1 MTGQLIFDLINIRNF
16 NSEDFYV
23 NDNNLQASE
32 LIKLWPNWFNGAIV
46 IYGPEKSGKSHLA
59 NIWKET
65 SNANIYNL
73 EDDFSLSSIDTKKN
87 FVLDNFHNL
96 SRIDEENFFHIYN
109 QTFNNKKNILI
120 TLDKNKLN
128 KISLKDLESR
138 FNSFSSATIN
148 PPDDNLVNA
157 LIIKFFKDQQ
167 INIDPS
173 VINFI
178 IKRIERDYEAIF
190 NFLKKIDSLSLEKKA
205 KISIPFLNKFF
216 YF

>member
-1 MTGQLIFDLINIRNF
+1 MTGQLIFNLINIRNF
-16 NSEDFYV
+16 NPEDFYV
-23 NDNNLQASE
+23 NDNNLEASE
-32 LIKLWPNWFNGAIV
+32 LIKLWPNWFNGAVV
-46 IYGPEKSGKSHLA
+46 IYGPTKSGKSHLA
-59 NIWKET
+59 NIWKEN

-73 EDDFSLSSIDTKKN
+73 EDDLLLSNIDTKKD

-96 SRIDEENFFHIYN
+96 SANDEEIFFHIYN

-120 TLDKNKLN
+120 TLDKSKFN
-128 KISLKDLESR
+128 KINLKDLESR

-157 LIIKFFKDQQ
+157 LIVKFFKDQQ

-173 VINFI
+173 VITFI
-178 IKRIERDYEAIF
+178 INRIERDYGAIF
-190 NFLKKIDSLSLEKKA
+190 NFLKKIDNLSLENKT

-216 YF
+216 DF

>member
-1 MTGQLIFDLINIRNF
+1 MTGQLIFNLINIRNF
-16 NSEDFYV
+16 NPEDFYV
-23 NDNNLQASE
+23 NDNNLEASE
-32 LIKLWPNWFNGAIV
+32 LIKLWPNWFNGAVV
-46 IYGPEKSGKSHLA
+46 IYGPTKSGKSHLA
-59 NIWKET
+59 NIWKEN

-73 EDDFSLSSIDTKKN
+73 EDDLLLSNIDTKKN

-96 SRIDEENFFHIYN
+96 SANDEEIFFHIYN

-120 TLDKNKLN
+120 TLDKSKFN
-128 KISLKDLESR
+128 KINLKDLESR

-157 LIIKFFKDQQ
+157 LIVKFFKDQQ

-173 VINFI
+173 VITFI
-178 IKRIERDYEAIF
+178 INRIERDYGAIF
-190 NFLKKIDSLSLEKKA
+190 NFLKKIDNLSLENKT

-216 YF
+216 DF

>member
-1 MTGQLIFDLINIRNF
+1 MTGQLIFDLINIKNF

-23 NDNNLQASE
+23 NDNNLEASE
-32 LIKLWPNWFNGAIV
+32 LIKLWPNWFNNAVV

-59 NIWKET
+59 NIWKKN

-73 EDDFSLSSIDTKKN
+73 ENSLSLSNIDTN
-87 FVLDNFHNL
+87 ENLVLDNFHNL
-96 SRIDEENFFHIYN
+96 SINDEEMFFHIYN
-109 QTFNNKKNILI
+109 QTFNNKKSILI
-120 TLDKNKLN
+120 TLDKSKFN
-128 KISLKDLESR
+128 KINLKDLESR

-157 LIIKFFKDQQ
+157 LIMKFFKDQQ

-173 VINFI
+173 VIAFI
-178 IKRIERDYEAIF
+178 IKRIERDYGAIF
-190 NFLKKIDSLSLEKKA
+190 NFLKKIDNLSLEKKA

-216 YF
+216 DF

>member
-1 MTGQLIFDLINIRNF
+1 MTGQLIFNLINIRNF
-16 NSEDFYV
+16 NPEDFYV
-23 NDNNLQASE
+23 NDNNLEASE
-32 LIKLWPNWFNGAIV
+32 LIKLWPNWFNGAVV
-46 IYGPEKSGKSHLA
+46 IYGPTKSGKSHLA
-59 NIWKET
+59 NIWKEN

-73 EDDFSLSSIDTKKN
+73 ENDLLLSNIDTKKD

-96 SRIDEENFFHIYN
+96 SANDEEIFFHIYN

-120 TLDKNKLN
+120 TLDKSKFN
-128 KISLKDLESR
+128 KINLKDLESR

-157 LIIKFFKDQQ
+157 LIVKFFKDQQ

-173 VINFI
+173 VITFI
-178 IKRIERDYEAIF
+178 INRIERDYGAIF
-190 NFLKKIDSLSLEKKA
+190 NFLKKIDNLSLENKT

-216 YF
+216 DF

>member
-96 SRIDEENFFHIYN
+96 SKIDEENFFHIYN

>member
-1 MTGQLIFDLINIRNF
+1 MTGQLIFNLINIRNF
-16 NSEDFYV
+16 NPEDFYV
-23 NDNNLQASE
+23 NDNNLEASE
-32 LIKLWPNWFNGAIV
+32 LIKLWPNWFNGAVV
-46 IYGPEKSGKSHLA
+46 IYGPTKSGKSHLA
-59 NIWKET
+59 NIWKEN

-73 EDDFSLSSIDTKKN
+73 EDDLLLSNIDTKKN

-96 SRIDEENFFHIYN
+96 SENDEEIFFHIYN

-120 TLDKNKLN
+120 TLDKSKFN
-128 KISLKDLESR
+128 KINLKDLESR

-157 LIIKFFKDQQ
+157 LIVKFFKDQQ

-173 VINFI
+173 VITFI
-178 IKRIERDYEAIF
+178 INRIERDYGAIF
-190 NFLKKIDSLSLEKKA
+190 NFLKKIDNLSLENKT

-216 YF
+216 DF

>member
-1 MTGQLIFDLINIRNF
+1 MTGQLIFNLINIRNF
-16 NSEDFYV
+16 NPEDFYV
-23 NDNNLQASE
+23 NDNNLEASE
-32 LIKLWPNWFNGAIV
+32 LIKLWPNWFNGAVV
-46 IYGPEKSGKSHLA
+46 IYGPTKSGKSHLA
-59 NIWKET
+59 NIWKEN

-73 EDDFSLSSIDTKKN
+73 EDDLLLSNIDTKKD

-96 SRIDEENFFHIYN
+96 SVNDEEIFFHIYN

-120 TLDKNKLN
+120 TLDKSKFN
-128 KISLKDLESR
+128 KINLKDLESR

-157 LIIKFFKDQQ
+157 LIVKFFKDQQ

-173 VINFI
+173 VITFI
-178 IKRIERDYEAIF
+178 INRIERDYGAIF
-190 NFLKKIDSLSLEKKA
+190 NFLKKIDNLSLENKT

-216 YF
+216 DF

>member
-1 MTGQLIFDLINIRNF
+1 MTGQLIFNLINIRNF
-16 NSEDFYV
+16 NPEDFYV
-23 NDNNLQASE
+23 NDNNLEASE
-32 LIKLWPNWFNGAIV
+32 LIKLWPNWFNGAVV
-46 IYGPEKSGKSHLA
+46 IYGPTKSGKSHLA
-59 NIWKET
+59 NIWKEN

-73 EDDFSLSSIDTKKN
+73 EDDLLLSNIDTKKD

-96 SRIDEENFFHIYN
+96 SENDEEIFFHIYN

-120 TLDKNKLN
+120 TLDKSKFN
-128 KISLKDLESR
+128 KINLKDLESR

-157 LIIKFFKDQQ
+157 LIVKFFKDQQ

-173 VINFI
+173 VITFI
-178 IKRIERDYEAIF
+178 INRIERDYGAIF
-190 NFLKKIDSLSLEKKA
+190 NFLKKIDNLSLENKT

-216 YF
+216 DF

>member
-1 MTGQLIFDLINIRNF
+1 MRGQLIFNLINIRNF
-16 NSEDFYV
+16 NPEDFYV
-23 NDNNLQASE
+23 NDNNLEASE
-32 LIKLWPNWFNGAIV
+32 LIKLWPNWFNGAVV
-46 IYGPEKSGKSHLA
+46 IYGPTKSGKSHLA
-59 NIWKET
+59 NIWKEN

-73 EDDFSLSSIDTKKN
+73 EDDLLLSNIDTKKD

-96 SRIDEENFFHIYN
+96 SANDEEIFFHIYN

-120 TLDKNKLN
+120 TLDKSKFN
-128 KISLKDLESR
+128 KINLKDLESR

-157 LIIKFFKDQQ
+157 LIVKFFKDQQ

-173 VINFI
+173 VITFI
-178 IKRIERDYEAIF
+178 INRIERDYGAIF
-190 NFLKKIDSLSLEKKA
+190 NFLKKIDNLSLENKT

-216 YF
+216 DF